1 MGLYT
6 KKRNTF
12 SIKNILFLIIVIL
25 FCYLIYFSYSTY
37 TQQNNTIQNSNVLNF
52 SENNQSLQFNE
63 LEPLIKKII
72 SENPELI
79 LESVKKFQIEQSKI
93 EKAQLDSKNKELIQ
107 ELKSYENSM
116 FIGFNNADTTI
127 YEFVDYNCGY
137 CQKFHDVLLELF
149 ADNKNLRVEIIQLP
163 ILSNFSVDLAK
174 IAMAA
179 NLTGDFEKVHNY
191 LYSSERR
198 SDLPEIFADL
208 FLRGIDIKSIKEN
221 INSVQITNK
230 IKEHKALADLF
241 RLNGTPALII
251 GNEIVPGYVDLLKLM
266 EIISKEFPNNA

>member
-1 MGLYT
+1 M
-6 KKRNTF
+6 
-12 SIKNILFLIIVIL
+12 
-25 FCYLIYFSYSTY
+25 
-37 TQQNNTIQNSNVLNF
+37 
-52 SENNQSLQFNE
+52 
-63 LEPLIKKII
+63 
-72 SENPELI
+72 
-79 LESVKKFQIEQSKI
+79 
-93 EKAQLDSKNKELIQ
+93 
-107 ELKSYENSM
+107 
-116 FIGFNNADTTI
+116 
-127 YEFVDYNCGY
+127 
-137 CQKFHDVLLELF
+137 LELF

-251 GNEIVPGYVDLLKLM
+251 GNEIVPGYIDLLKLM